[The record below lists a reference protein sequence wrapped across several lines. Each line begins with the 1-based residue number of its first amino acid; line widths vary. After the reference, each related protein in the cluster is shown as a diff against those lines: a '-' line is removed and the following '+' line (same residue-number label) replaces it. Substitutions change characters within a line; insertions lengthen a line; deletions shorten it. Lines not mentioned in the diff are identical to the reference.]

1 MIRMYSQCPSLRIFK
16 PTFGEHLWGGALLA
30 HKALWCS
37 ASDRGFWPLLQI
49 LITEPNISENALAI
63 AAKSLKLNDNQLI
76 NCTKLPAT
84 KQAVLNAAATTR
96 DSGIAVSPA
105 LFVNNKQINLEEGVE
120 IEQMLTAF
128 IQP

>member
-1 MIRMYSQCPSLRIFK
+1 LE
-16 PTFGEHLWGGALLA
+16 T
-30 HKALWCS
+30 
-37 ASDRGFWPLLQI
+37 
-49 LITEPNISENALAI
+49 
-63 AAKSLKLNDNQLI
+63 
-76 NCTKLPAT
+76 AT